1 MSAGTVTVWEV
12 LYLCDGPGRFG
23 DGVATARFRSERD
36 AKAFAAGQRYYNGPA
51 TATMT
56 RAPRKVAQRW
66 GMA

>member
-1 MSAGTVTVWEV
+1 VSAATVTVWEV
-12 LYLCDGPGRFG
+12 LYLCDGPGQYG

-36 AKAFAAGQRYYNGPA
+36 AKAFAAGRRYYSGPA

-56 RAPRKVAQRW
+56 KAPRKVAQRW